1 MTSAWS
7 KPGELGGPRGDHW
20 DQHHGRLH
28 FLPAVAVSS
37 CLSGLLIL
45 LLTHYIHHGHAIA
58 LIPIHTII
66 EITWCIVNVIIK
78 MMISQT
84 QLFCLAYSLSSLV
97 TVEEEGNSEVQHPSK
112 QSYLD
117 FFSPFRSSAYIWK
130 FRAPPSTSPTP
141 TLFCRQSPRTPSS
154 PSSASCS
161 SSPSSTSS
169 LSSSTSSVA
178 PWSR

>member
-1 MTSAWS
+1 MDVFISSRPW
-7 KPGELGGPRGDHW
+7 RC
-20 DQHHGRLH
+20 LH
-28 FLPAVAVSS
+28 VYQVSS
-37 CLSGLLIL
+37 SSFSHI
-45 LLTHYIHHGHAIA
+45 TFIIA
-58 LIPIHTII
+58 KITINTVI
-66 EITWCIVNVIIK
+66 VITWCIVNVIIK
-78 MMISQT
+78 MMIFQT

-117 FFSPFRSSAYIWK
+117 FFSPFGSSAYIWK

-141 TLFCRQSPRTPSS
+141 TLFCPQSPRTPSS
-154 PSSASCS
+154 PFSASCS

>member
-1 MTSAWS
+1 M
-7 KPGELGGPRGDHW
+7 G
-20 DQHHGRLH
+20 HGVITGINIMDVFISSRPWRCLH
-28 FLPAVAVSS
+28 VYQVSS
-37 CLSGLLIL
+37 SSFSHI
-45 LLTHYIHHGHAIA
+45 TFINHHGHAIA

-66 EITWCIVNVIIK
+66 VITWCIVNVIIK
-78 MMISQT
+78 MMIFQT

-112 QSYLD
+112 QSYLN

-169 LSSSTSSVA
+169 LSSSTSFVA